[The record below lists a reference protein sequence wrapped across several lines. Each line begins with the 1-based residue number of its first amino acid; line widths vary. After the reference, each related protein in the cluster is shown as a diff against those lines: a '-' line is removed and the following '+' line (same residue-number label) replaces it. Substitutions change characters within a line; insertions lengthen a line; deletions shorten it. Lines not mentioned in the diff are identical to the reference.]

1 MLEELINFMIEQNI
15 FCVMSQKKEQTVDYV
30 TIFLKKKSTLAHYFG
45 NFKRMSDLKDHNI
58 KSREF
63 QEYC

>member
-1 MLEELINFMIEQNI
+1 
-15 FCVMSQKKEQTVDYV
+15 MSQKKEQTIDYV
-30 TIFLKKKSTLAHYFG
+30 TIFLKKKSTLAHDFG

-58 KSREF
+58 KSRVF